1 MWRVR
6 RRRRREND
14 EGKEGWRKGRKESA
28 REKKTYRRTRR
39 ERDVEDR
46 EALSSWSVL
55 DPVPI
60 SRLVIEADSK
70 ARCYGSNGCEM
81 MHTERLIVD
90 ERRRYKLVHGRREL
104 SSTVIDRGEVERKEK
119 RK

>member
-14 EGKEGWRKGRKESA
+14 EGKGGWRKGRKESA